1 MRASRLLSILILLQ
15 LRTRLTAEALAQEFG
30 VSVRTIYRDIDELS
44 AAGVPVYGER
54 GAGGGFQLL
63 EGWQTRLTG
72 LLPDEAE
79 SLVLI
84 GLPGPASQLG
94 LGAPAQRLRHKL
106 MAALPHDNAS
116 LAGRLQDR
124 FHVDPVDWY
133 RAPEAATHLPA
144 LARAVLDQRC
154 LSVRYE
160 SWKGVSERELQ
171 PLGLVLKGGSWY
183 VVAQT
188 AGRAAARIATYRV
201 ASMQAVRVLDQG
213 FARPRRFDLAQ
224 HWASA
229 VQAFES
235 GLRPLT
241 AQLRASAVGRWR
253 LARLGHYA
261 ERAVTEA
268 GQPDAEGWAAFA
280 LPFETTQQAALLLL
294 SLGPEIEVLSPA
306 DLRAEV
312 ASLAKAVVR
321 LHRAPPSDGA

>member
-1 MRASRLLSILILLQ
+1 
-15 LRTRLTAEALAQEFG
+15 
-30 VSVRTIYRDIDELS
+30 
-44 AAGVPVYGER
+44 
-54 GAGGGFQLL
+54 
-63 EGWQTRLTG
+63 
-72 LLPDEAE
+72 
-79 SLVLI
+79 
-84 GLPGPASQLG
+84 
-94 LGAPAQRLRHKL
+94 
-106 MAALPHDNAS
+106 
-116 LAGRLQDR
+116 
-124 FHVDPVDWY
+124 
-133 RAPEAATHLPA
+133 
-144 LARAVLDQRC
+144 
-154 LSVRYE
+154 
-160 SWKGVSERELQ
+160 VSERELQ

-188 AGRAAARIATYRV
+188 AGRAARIATYGV
-201 ASMQAVRVLDQG
+201 ASMRRCGCWTKA
-213 FARPRRFDLAQ
+213 ARPGASIWHSTGRRR
-224 HWASA
+224 
-229 VQAFES
+229 S
-235 GLRPLT
+235 GLRVGPAALT